1 VVLVDAGMSFAPLRS
16 GEKLIVGWC
25 GVGEP
30 TSLTPDELRDAFIH
44 LSVPIIRTCTTPS
57 SASPVC
63 ATLYHDLQL
72 VPFIERGEAEMHVGP
87 PAVGVEVELRG
98 DGVEVLDEGGDP
110 RGTVSS
116 TGNNNVALVLT
127 CSGCVKMFVRGPAV
141 LSGSSNK

>member
-1 VVLVDAGMSFAPLRS
+1 MLLVDAGMSLAPLRS
-16 GEKLIVGWC
+16 GEKLKVGWC
-25 GVGEP
+25 GVEEA

-44 LSVPIIRTCTTPS
+44 LLVPIIRTCTTPS

-72 VPFIERGEAEMHVGP
+72 VPFIEKGGATMHVGP

-98 DGVEVLDEGGDP
+98 DSVEVFEEEGDP

-116 TGNNNVALVLT
+116 P
-127 CSGCVKMFVRGPAV
+127 GPTT
-141 LSGSSNK
+141 